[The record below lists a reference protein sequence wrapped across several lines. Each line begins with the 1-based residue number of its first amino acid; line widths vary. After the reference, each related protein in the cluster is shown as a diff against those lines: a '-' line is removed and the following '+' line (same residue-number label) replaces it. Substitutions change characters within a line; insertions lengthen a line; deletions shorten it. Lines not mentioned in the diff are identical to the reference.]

1 MLALNTA
8 AVCWLWAVKGP
19 SLGDKGL
26 SVIELISFHRQSRA
40 FCSNCQVRVTETD
53 GQGSR
58 KPRIFVPTKIY
69 PYQLG
74 SARLGKP
81 QGFPVRVRAPAD
93 CLLRHHWDLVVRTR
107 RSLRSR
113 TILS

>member
-8 AVCWLWAVKGP
+8 AVRWLWAVKGP

-58 KPRIFVPTKIY
+58 KPRIFVPTGAVIPSTPTGWAQPDWENHKAS
-69 PYQLG
+69 Q
-74 SARLGKP
+74 
-81 QGFPVRVRAPAD
+81 
-93 CLLRHHWDLVVRTR
+93 CLSGPLLIVYSDTIRTG
-107 RSLRSR
+107 
-113 TILS
+113 